1 MGIRGMTRLLVNYQK
16 TQPYV
21 KYRTKII
28 AIDVNI
34 LIYKFCHIYHNSMPL
49 YLECFIYKICSFLK
63 FGIFPVFIFDGDA
76 PKEKQDII
84 TKCVNTKRKYRAKLE
99 ELTKNVQE
107 ITPKTPV
114 LLSAIKKLQRQSFMI
129 TKNHRDY
136 LIQLLQCLN
145 LPHFIAEGEAEM
157 LCASLQ
163 KAGQVDYTLSDD
175 TDTIAFGC
183 TRTVRMFKNC
193 ERYLIETDINSFLAS
208 KYITH
213 DEFLNACVLTGCD
226 YMKKPSIIALDKC
239 IDYVRRF
246 HTLDRTLHELKKTRK
261 MNSIEEYRHIKDMYE
276 FKTACTFRIVKQQ
289 QEHGHIIHDKLIEL
303 ETSSEHNEFCNVQQF
318 LLANDINSLTIQN
331 LIRLIQNSVNDF
343 LLIRHNFFATRS

>member
-1 MGIRGMTRLLVNYQK
+1 MTRLLVNYQK

-76 PKEKQDII
+76 PKEKRAII
-84 TKCVNTKRKYRAKLE
+84 TKRVNTKRKYRAKLE
-99 ELTKNVQE
+99 ELTKQA
-107 ITPKTPV
+107 PKTPV
-114 LLSAIKKLQRQSFMI
+114 LLSAIQKLQRQSFMI

-136 LIQLLQCLN
+136 LIQLLKCLN
-145 LPHFIAEGEAEM
+145 LPYFIAEGEAEM

-193 ERYLIETDINSFLAS
+193 ERYLIETDINAFLSS

-226 YMKKPSIIALDKC
+226 YMKKPSIIGLDKC
-239 IDYVRRF
+239 IEYVRRF

-261 MNSIEEYRHIKDMYE
+261 MNSIEEYQHIKDMYE
-276 FKTACTFRIVKQQ
+276 FKTTCTHRIVKQQ
-289 QEHGHIIHDKLIEL
+289 QEQGHIIQIKLTEL
-303 ETSSEHNEFCNVQQF
+303 ENSEFNEFSTLQQF
-318 LLANDINSLTIQN
+318 LLSNDINISTTQN
-331 LIRLIQNSVNDF
+331 LIHFIQNSINEF
-343 LLIRHNFFATRS
+343 LLIRHNFFATHS

>member
-1 MGIRGMTRLLVNYQK
+1 MTRLLVNYQK

-63 FGIFPVFIFDGDA
+63 FGIFLVFIFDGDA
-76 PKEKQDII
+76 PKEKRAII
-84 TKCVNTKRKYRAKLE
+84 TKRVNTKRKYRAKLE
-99 ELTKNVQE
+99 ELTKQA
-107 ITPKTPV
+107 PKTPV
-114 LLSAIKKLQRQSFMI
+114 LLSAIQKLQRQSFMI

-136 LIQLLQCLN
+136 LIQLLKCLN
-145 LPHFIAEGEAEM
+145 LPYFIAEGEAEM

-193 ERYLIETDINSFLAS
+193 ERYLIETDINAFLSS
-208 KYITH
+208 KYITQ

-226 YMKKPSIIALDKC
+226 YMKKPSIIGLDKC
-239 IDYVRRF
+239 IEYVRRF

-261 MNSIEEYRHIKDMYE
+261 MNSIEEYQHIKDMYE
-276 FKTACTFRIVKQQ
+276 FKTTCTHRIVKQQ
-289 QEHGHIIHDKLIEL
+289 QEQGHIIQIKLTEL
-303 ETSSEHNEFCNVQQF
+303 ENSEFNEFSTLQQF
-318 LLANDINSLTIQN
+318 LLSNDINISTTQN
-331 LIRLIQNSVNDF
+331 LIHFIQNSINEF
-343 LLIRHNFFATRS
+343 LLIRHNFFATHS

>member
-76 PKEKQDII
+76 PKEKRAII
-84 TKCVNTKRKYRAKLE
+84 TKRVNTKRKYRAKLE
-99 ELTKNVQE
+99 ELTKQA
-107 ITPKTPV
+107 PKTPV
-114 LLSAIKKLQRQSFMI
+114 LLSAIQKLQRQSFMI

-136 LIQLLQCLN
+136 LIQLLKCLN
-145 LPHFIAEGEAEM
+145 LPYFIAEGEAEM

-193 ERYLIETDINSFLAS
+193 ERYLIETDINAFLSS
-208 KYITH
+208 KYITQ

-226 YMKKPSIIALDKC
+226 YMKKPSIIGLDKC
-239 IDYVRRF
+239 IEYVRRF

-261 MNSIEEYRHIKDMYE
+261 MNLIEEYQHIKDMYE
-276 FKTACTFRIVKQQ
+276 FKTTCTHRIVKQQ
-289 QEHGHIIHDKLIEL
+289 QEQGHIIQIKLTEL
-303 ETSSEHNEFCNVQQF
+303 ENSEFNEFSTLQQF
-318 LLANDINSLTIQN
+318 LLSNDINISTTQN
-331 LIRLIQNSVNDF
+331 LIHFIQNSINEF
-343 LLIRHNFFATRS
+343 LLIRHNFFATHS